1 MLELRK
7 RDPQTGE
14 LPARHKTPA
23 ILMRQMLA
31 TLMHWFPERRF
42 ILVGDWGYGSHELAW
57 FCHRHRKRV
66 TLIARFRSDAVLYA
80 LPSSK
85 LRENRRHIGH
95 VRKGRRLP
103 APADVAARARA
114 RAQQQTRRQASVR
127 WYGNSVRAVELLS
140 ACGGWYRTRG
150 GGRAALVP
158 VRWVYCK
165 ELVNGEEG
173 YFFSTDPRL
182 TPERVVELYASRWA
196 IEVTFQEVRAHLGF
210 ESTRSRCRESV
221 LRSGPCLL
229 GLFSVVSVI
238 WAQRVS
244 ERGEVKVGTTPC
256 YAKTDPTFADA
267 MASVRELL
275 WTEVLL
281 PQTPGGELV
290 TALPPNLRE
299 LLLEQLAAAA

>member
-1 MLELRK
+1 MVELRK
-7 RDPQTGE
+7 RDPQTGKI
-14 LPARHKTPA
+14 PVRHKTPA
-23 ILMRQMLA
+23 LLMRQMLA
-31 TLMHWFPERRF
+31 TLVHWFPERRF

-66 TLIARFRSDAVLYA
+66 TLVARFRGDAVLHA
-80 LPSSK
+80 LPGSK
-85 LRENRRHIGH
+85 TRKSRRHSNHI
-95 VRKGRRLP
+95 RKGCRLP
-103 APADVAARARA
+103 APADVAGQAER
-114 RAQQQTRRQASVR
+114 RRQASVR

-140 ACGGWYRTRG
+140 ACAGWYRTRG

-182 TPERVVELYASRWA
+182 TPERIVELYASRWA

-210 ESTRSRCRESV
+210 ESTRSRCRASV
-221 LRSGPCLL
+221 LRSGACLL

-238 WAQRVS
+238 WGQLVS
-244 ERGEVKVGTTPC
+244 ERGEAKVGTTPC

-267 MASVRELL
+267 LASVRQLL

-290 TALPPNLRE
+290 AALPPPLRE
-299 LLLEQLAAAA
+299 MLLEHLAAAA